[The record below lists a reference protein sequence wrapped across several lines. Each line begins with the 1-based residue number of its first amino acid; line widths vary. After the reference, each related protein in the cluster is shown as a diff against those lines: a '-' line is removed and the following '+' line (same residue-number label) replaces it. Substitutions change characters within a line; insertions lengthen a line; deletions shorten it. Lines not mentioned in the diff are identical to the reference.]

1 MEKENNID
9 CGNEFSYI
17 KMDYS
22 LETPEERN
30 QKVKEIIEKTPPEK
44 LTAKY
49 LEKLADYIVFAMDKQ
64 ERKSKKILTENRLV
78 TVGKRETSFEGLAGK
93 LENGEDGLYN
103 LIANDK
109 NIIFA
114 PKVSIT
120 EEDIAT
126 IPGLKELREAI
137 ENIEEQAKKATGL
150 KAYSLKQQAIKM
162 RQDQYVLKNAFKKP
176 IYSNNLVKSIAKLD
190 LSENIYINAAGDIVS
205 DGKISLVNEKHV
217 SLILCNYSKLKEES
231 WSNFNSDIK
240 WMLFDLEN
248 LIEKYI
254 KDKHP
259 LYYDLLIYKIDG
271 KTNAEIQTLLEK
283 DHNIK
288 HSIEYI
294 SALWRNKI
302 PKIIA
307 VAAQDEWLV
316 WHYTHKEQGQWKRC
330 SRCGQIKLAH
340 NRFFSYNRT
349 SKNGW
354 YSICKSC
361 RNKK

>member
-1 MEKENNID
+1 
-9 CGNEFSYI
+9 
-17 KMDYS
+17 MDYS

-64 ERKSKKILTENRLV
+64 ERKNKKILTENRLV

-162 RQDQYVLKNAFKKP
+162 RQDQYVIKNAYRKP
-176 IYSNNLVKSIAKLD
+176 IYCVNALKSFGKLD
-190 LSENIYINAAGDIVS
+190 LSEEIKLDKNTKDNIDVVVDRLIIKDGIRS
-205 DGKISLVNEKHV
+205 RLFESIETGIKLSKGKIVIDVVGDKEIVMSENYACPYCDYSLPELEPRIFSFNAPYGACPECKGLGFRDKIDFDLIVPDKSK
-217 SLILCNYSKLKEES
+217 SLNQGAIVPYRNMEDTNIIIQKLEILCDKYNIDMNKPIDKFILLQKL
-231 WSNFNSDIK
+231 FCGGVFV
-240 WMLFDLEN
+240 L
-248 LIEKYI
+248 YI
-254 KDKHP
+254 LKKC
-259 LYYDLLIYKIDG
+259 K
-271 KTNAEIQTLLEK
+271 K
-283 DHNIK
+283 
-288 HSIEYI
+288 
-294 SALWRNKI
+294 RNKTI
-302 PKIIA
+302 
-307 VAAQDEWLV
+307 
-316 WHYTHKEQGQWKRC
+316 G
-330 SRCGQIKLAH
+330 
-340 NRFFSYNRT
+340 NT
-349 SKNGW
+349 S
-354 YSICKSC
+354 
-361 RNKK
+361 